1 MSDSADVAVA
11 EANDEKLQEEA
22 YELQEEGLH
31 KEALMR
37 FISLSP
43 EAGATPANL
52 FRRGVS
58 AAVEGQIGDALELW
72 DRLGPDGCE
81 AQATLHMELLDQAF
95 EKLNERM
102 ESDKNSFLPCWQTYL
117 ACKQFDRSEDALK
130 AIKLALDRDPSQ
142 EEASAAYVELLGED
156 NLHEALEF
164 WEEVL
169 EKNPVE
175 ANGNYWTGEI
185 YRRLHKAALAI
196 RHLKRAIET
205 NARDWRAH
213 YSLGQIYLD
222 QHRHQEAE
230 EEFGKACD
238 AKPGEFELVLARA
251 RVCKELYQFDDAL
264 THLSTAMGLDPDNRE
279 LKIEHARLAVQMGA
293 YEQATTGLEMA
304 LEDSP
309 EEEDLKAALGRSYA
323 LTGEPEKAKEILAPL
338 AEGSEDPD
346 LHFYLGKAV
355 MEGGDLEGAVPHL
368 EKAVKLRPEQGA
380 YLGLLARL
388 LHNLGR
394 TDEALNMLRAAAKA
408 DPNNIDTQ
416 LALAA
421 AAQKAGETAEAY
433 EAMAVSARLEPERVD
448 VHLTLGRLAMVENKH
463 DEAATA
469 FKEVLKLES
478 EPNSSALQGLAQIY
492 HHKGMMEIS
501 MDFHKQALEA
511 DPTLRTS
518 AHALAAFYLDN
529 DDRDTLVQVFNETLS
544 SNREELQK
552 AGTLVGSWKSFL
564 EPKRE
569 YEVCLAML
577 GGLLDAFPGHP
588 EILREQARLFVSWAN
603 IEHQKGGPAAAVAVL
618 EKLKAAQPNLAEA
631 DQKIQQLRRLMGEEE
646 PPKPAEAAPTP
657 AAEVKKPAAGPAPA
671 AATGPVAASPAE
683 HSSFLRGDLMRLI
696 SAGGRAT
703 RNFLWEKA
711 LGHYL
716 VAQAA
721 HHGAD
726 TPKAF
731 PADLDDL
738 VEIYMETADRLR
750 GSGFYAQAGGL
761 LYEILLH
768 DPEHPDVEAALG
780 TLVGEW
786 RDYLIDQERHQQAI
800 AMLEGHA
807 EFGFDFSQ
815 ELEESVEEWADY
827 CRRSGDAAAA
837 EALGQYLSARKA
849 QWDKLRQSWASKKS
863 AQPQKTEV
871 DLGEVGIEPKPESA
885 PEPAKTPEPEPAARE
900 PATVAPEEP
909 PEQETPEPTEPPA
922 APEPEE
928 PKAEEPEVQEEPAPE
943 PAPEPVVEPAAEP
956 EPEPEPEPAA
966 EQSVRTQSP
975 GGEPAPAVAE
985 KAPEAS
991 VDGLSQDD
999 LAAALV
1005 ADPES
1010 VESYEATVASFG
1022 DDGKAMI
1029 KFFRD
1034 LVSKN
1039 KDEPLHIRNL
1049 ARAYVATEQA
1059 TLAVIQFQKY
1069 LKKAPSAEGYEE
1081 LAQTY
1086 ESIGKDDLARL
1097 MRKKGSKL

>member
-1 MSDSADVAVA
+1 MSDSAEVAVA
-11 EANDEKLQEEA
+11 ESNDEKLQEEA
-22 YELQEEGLH
+22 YQLQEEGLH

-43 EAGATPANL
+43 ETGSTPANL
-52 FRRGVS
+52 FRRGIS
-58 AAVEGQIGDALELW
+58 AAMEGQVGDALELW
-72 DRLGPDGCE
+72 DRLGEEGRG
-81 AQATLHMELLDQAF
+81 AQATLNMALLDKAF
-95 EKLNERM
+95 KKLEELM
-102 ESDKNSFLPCWQTYL
+102 EAKKGSFLPCWQTYL
-117 ACKQFDRSEDALK
+117 ACKQFDRDEDGLK
-130 AIKLALDRDPSQ
+130 AIRLALDRDPSQ
-142 EEASAAYVELLGED
+142 EEASAAYIELLGDD

-164 WEEVL
+164 WEDVL
-169 EKNPVE
+169 DKNPVE
-175 ANGNYWTGEI
+175 ANANYWTGEI

-205 NARDWRAH
+205 KPSDWRSH

-264 THLSTAMGLDPDNRE
+264 THLSAAMGLDPDNRE

-293 YEQATTGLEMA
+293 FEQATAGLELA

-309 EEEDLKAALGRSYA
+309 DEEDLKAALGRSYA
-323 LTGEPEKAKEILAPL
+323 LTGEPEKAKEILVPL
-338 AEGSEDPD
+338 AEESEDPD
-346 LHFYLGKAV
+346 LHYYLGKAV

-421 AAQKAGETAEAY
+421 AAQKAGATAEAY
-433 EAMAVSARLEPERVD
+433 DAMLVASRLEPGRVD
-448 VHLTLGRLAMVENKH
+448 VQLTLGRLAMIENHH

-469 FKEVLKLES
+469 FKEVLKLDS
-478 EPNSSALQGLAQIY
+478 SPNPAALQGLAQIY
-492 HHKGMMEIS
+492 THKGMMEIS

-518 AHALAAFYLDN
+518 AHQLAAYYLDN
-529 DDRDTLVQVFNETLS
+529 DDRETLVQVFHETLAK
-544 SNREELQK
+544 NREELQK

-569 YEVCLAML
+569 YKVCLSML

-618 EKLKAAQPNLAEA
+618 EKLKAAQPNLPEAE
-631 DQKIQQLRRLMGEEE
+631 QKIQQLRRLMGEDD
-646 PPKPAEAAPTP
+646 PPPAEAKQATEATP
-657 AAEVKKPAAGPAPA
+657 ADEAEAATALAPSAAPSGPAEARPAAP
-671 AATGPVAASPAE
+671 
-683 HSSFLRGDLMRLI
+683 SSFLRGDLMRLVQA
-696 SAGGRAT
+696 SGGAT
-703 RNFLWEKA
+703 RNFLWERS

-716 VAQAA
+716 LSQSLHHAA
-721 HHGAD
+721 EV
-726 TPKAF
+726 PRSL
-731 PADLDDL
+731 PSELDDL
-738 VEIYMETADRLR
+738 VELYMEMVEKLR
-750 GSGFYAQAGGL
+750 GAGFYAQAGQL
-761 LYEILLH
+761 LYDILLY
-768 DPEHPDVEAALG
+768 DPQHPDVEAALG
-780 TLVGEW
+780 TLIGEW
-786 RDYLIDQERHQQAI
+786 RDFLIDQSRFQEAVSL
-800 AMLEGHA
+800 LEGQS
-807 EFGFDFSQ
+807 EFGFDFAQ
-815 ELEESVEEWADY
+815 ELEQTIEEWATH
-827 CRRSGDAAAA
+827 CRQSGDASAA
-837 EALGQYLSARKA
+837 EALGGYLATRKE
-849 QWDKLRQSWASKKS
+849 QWEKLKNAWAEKR
-863 AQPQKTEV
+863 
-871 DLGEVGIEPKPESA
+871 DGA
-885 PEPAKTPEPEPAARE
+885 PEPAQVDLAEVGVGAGGPAKEKAAPAAEPEKPKPAEATKPEPKAKAEPEAAPKPEPPAEPESTPEPEP
-900 PATVAPEEP
+900 
-909 PEQETPEPTEPPA
+909 
-922 APEPEE
+922 E
-928 PKAEEPEVQEEPAPE
+928 PKAEASPT
-943 PAPEPVVEPAAEP
+943 P
-956 EPEPEPEPAA
+956 EPEPEPEAQA
-966 EQSVRTQSP
+966 EPEPTP
-975 GGEPAPAVAE
+975 EPEPEPAPAP
-985 KAPEAS
+985 APEPAPAAS
-991 VDGLSQDD
+991 ADSLSEDD
-999 LAAALV
+999 LLAALA

-1010 VESYEATVASFG
+1010 EESYRVAVSHFG
-1022 DDGKAMI
+1022 DDGKSMI

-1039 KDEPLHIRNL
+1039 KDEPTHIRNL
-1049 ARAYVATEQA
+1049 ARAYVSTDQS

-1069 LKKAPSAEGYEE
+1069 LKKVPTAEGYEE

-1086 ESIGKDDLARL
+1086 ESLGKEDLARL